1 MSAASTPTASWA
13 RRSAPASPS
22 SASNSRS
29 TRASIDPEMAL
40 LSPWPSERRPLR
52 DPVTRTRIEQLTAFP
67 ANHWHLSA
75 PDTPLTPAG
84 DYLLFTS
91 DRTGGPPP
99 DLFRLEMRTGA
110 IEQVTG

>member
-1 MSAASTPTASWA
+1 MSAASTLRASWA

-29 TRASIDPEMAL
+29 TRGRADPEMAL

-52 DPVTRTRIEQLTAFP
+52 DPITGTRMEQLTAYP
-67 ANHWHLSA
+67 AHHWHLAA

-91 DRTGGPPP
+91 DRTGGPHPE
-99 DLFRLEMRTGA
+99 LFRLEMRTGA
-110 IEQVTG
+110 